1 MEDSLCADESD
12 DVVFV
17 LAADGHAARC
27 SATLHHHGFEF
38 TPSSGWALSATELVD
53 LQCRWT
59 DELRYSP
66 PDEADL
72 AEFYGRP
79 VNSGEL
85 ACFASHHAAWVTAA
99 TRLGVKGWDL
109 ETKGASVAGD
119 EEEWVA
125 VVLEDDVTVVPCH
138 DVRMHL
144 HRSRWLHVWALLRAE
159 LTALKKDAVP
169 WDLVYLGR
177 NLHGHDSPVHNSHR
191 QLFKYPDKLCRAG
204 FSTCAH
210 AYVLS
215 ASGVAKLLALSL
227 HKQVICR
234 SHTTKQ
240 MVSRIIHPF
249 DLHLDKQVMPVDDIL
264 PALYSTHPRQDVDAH
279 AKRLLSRTAR
289 TTSNACLHQKV
300 DMDTSFEFDAL
311 SFKEDLVW
319 QLESLSHEEGGVSRC
334 VGGGWGRGGRGGEV
348 ESILVSDITGSPH
361 VGAYLGTQFTGFTG
375 TKAQILTQKR
385 FMSLCCK
392 RATQKEDEDCVVA
405 MKGMMMVVSG
415 ARVRLR
421 AF

>member
-53 LQCRWT
+53 LECRWT

-66 PDEADL
+66 PDKADL

-144 HRSRWLHVWALLRAE
+144 HHSRWLHVWALLRAE
-159 LTALKKDAVP
+159 LTALKKGAVP

-177 NLHGHDSPVHNSHR
+177 NLHGHDSPLQNSHR
-191 QLFKYPDKLCRAG
+191 RLLCRAG

-289 TTSNACLHQKV
+289 TTSNACLHEKV
-300 DMDTSFEFDAL
+300 AMDMDTFFDFDAL

-319 QLESLSHEEGGVSRC
+319 QLESLSHAEGDMSRSGRGR
-334 VGGGWGRGGRGGEV
+334 GGKGGRGGEV
-348 ESILVSDITGSPH
+348 ENILVSDITGSPH
-361 VGAYLGTQFTGFTG
+361 VGAYLGTQFTCFTG
-375 TKAQILTQKR
+375 TKSQILTLKC

-405 MKGMMMVVSG
+405 MKVMMMAG
-415 ARVRLR
+415 VRSR